1 MLVGAL
7 ISPAPPP
14 LSRRLGPLTS
24 WVSPDKSEW
33 TDDLCKTWGKMVAKR
48 AQRGE
53 SRGIAGDVVGQGRAG
68 RRPGGMPPHS
78 I

>member
-33 TDDLCKTWGKMVAKR
+33 TDDLCKTWDGDRGEDGGKEGAKR
-48 AQRGE
+48 
-53 SRGIAGDVVGQGRAG
+53 
-68 RRPGGMPPHS
+68 
-78 I
+78 